1 MTVDEIITEILRR
14 EGGDKYTDHPADRGG
29 PTKWGITLAAWA
41 AYLGRTVTAADV
53 QAIDEPQA
61 REFYRRRYILAP
73 GFDKVAD
80 PYLRELL
87 IDAGV
92 NHGPA
97 NPIRWLQAAAEVK
110 VDGRLGPVSLAAVN
124 SADPLEL
131 FLWIL
136 AARFKLYGRL
146 TSRDPALQRAK
157 RDGYRTQ
164 AENTEGWCNRAAEF
178 IEDAAKMIE
187 AEHNAAKGAP

>member
-1 MTVDEIITEILRR
+1 MTEDEIISGILRR

-41 AYLGRTVTAADV
+41 AYLGRAVTAAEV
-53 QAIDEPQA
+53 RAIEEAQA
-61 REFYRRRYILAP
+61 RVFYRRRYILAP

-80 PYLRELL
+80 PHLRELL

-92 NHGPA
+92 NHGPG
-97 NPIRWLQAAAEVK
+97 NPIRWIQAAAEVR
-110 VDGRLGPVSLAAVN
+110 VDGELGSVSIAAIN
-124 SADPLEL
+124 GANPLEL

-146 TSRDPALQRAK
+146 TTRDPALQRAK

-164 AENTEGWCNRAAEF
+164 AENTEGWCNRAAGF
-178 IEDAAKMIE
+178 IEAAATRIE
-187 AEHNAAKGAP
+187 AEHNAAKGPP